1 MAKQIS
7 CHIKHFDV
15 FVFFLY
21 SNTENTNESGLKNS
35 MKKFV
40 MTAIVFWIALT
51 QLSIA
56 AEDLLKIE
64 ASIRP
69 RRLRRGEEGN
79 VVLKITVKEGIKISS
94 QPSFTI
100 EFAPSAELS
109 FPKNFFSAS
118 DLEIE
123 IVEENGREYLNLM
136 EPIEIPFTVKMG
148 AKRGNHSF
156 SGKVKYFGCSR
167 EEGWCLKYTSKFAT
181 GFYTSSRIYQKKD

>member
-1 MAKQIS
+1 
-7 CHIKHFDV
+7 
-15 FVFFLY
+15 
-21 SNTENTNESGLKNS
+21 
-35 MKKFV
+35 MKKCLMAF
-40 MTAIVFWIALT
+40 IV
-51 QLSIA
+51 LSVGMAHFSSA

-64 ASIRP
+64 ASIQP

-100 EFAPSAELS
+100 ELAPSAELI

-123 IVEENGREYLNLM
+123 IVEEDGKEYLSLR

-156 SGKVKYFGCSR
+156 LGKVKYFACSK

-181 GFYTSSRIYQKKD
+181 GFYTSSRIYQKKN

>member
-1 MAKQIS
+1 MN
-7 CHIKHFDV
+7 IKKYLVAFIV
-15 FVFFLY
+15 LWL
-21 SNTENTNESGLKNS
+21 GLAQMS
-35 MKKFV
+35 
-40 MTAIVFWIALT
+40 
-51 QLSIA
+51 SA

-64 ASIRP
+64 ASISP
-69 RRLRRGEEGN
+69 RRLRRGQEGN

-123 IVEENGREYLNLM
+123 IAEEDGKEYLNFK
-136 EPIEIPFTVKMG
+136 EPIEIPFTVRMES
-148 AKRGNHSF
+148 KRGNHSF
-156 SGKVKYFGCSR
+156 SGKVKYFACSR

-181 GFYTSSRIYQKKD
+181 GFYTSSRIYQKKK

>member
-1 MAKQIS
+1 MRKFLMA
-7 CHIKHFDV
+7 F
-15 FVFFLY
+15 
-21 SNTENTNESGLKNS
+21 
-35 MKKFV
+35 
-40 MTAIVFWIALT
+40 IVFWIGLT
-51 QLSIA
+51 CMSLA

-69 RRLRRGEEGN
+69 RRLRRGQEGN
-79 VVLKITVKEGIKISS
+79 VVLRITVKEGIKISS

-100 EFAPSAELS
+100 EFAPSAELN

-123 IVEENGREYLNLM
+123 IIEEGGKEYLNLT
-136 EPIEIPFTVKMG
+136 EPIEIPFTVKIE

-156 SGKVKYFGCSR
+156 SGKVKYFACSM

-181 GFYTSSRIYQKKD
+181 GFYTSSRIYQKKK

>member
-1 MAKQIS
+1 M
-7 CHIKHFDV
+7 HFDV

-21 SNTENTNESGLKNS
+21 INTKIMSVNGKRVFAR
-35 MKKFV
+35 KF
-40 MTAIVFWIALT
+40 FIALISLWICMAH
-51 QLSIA
+51 LSAA
-56 AEDLLKIE
+56 AEDLLRID

-69 RRLRRGEEGN
+69 RRLRRGQEGN
-79 VVLKITVKEGIKISS
+79 VVLRITVKEGIKISS

-123 IVEENGREYLNLM
+123 IVEEDGKEYLNLSN
-136 EPIEIPFTVKMG
+136 PIEIPFTVKME

-156 SGKVKYFGCSR
+156 SGKVKYFACSK

-181 GFYTSSRIYQKKD
+181 GFYTSSRIYQKKK